1 MADEL
6 VEPIEPVEV
15 EPEETTEVEPEVPET
30 DTRADDLARRLH
42 TELVRATGK
51 LQDPTDLP
59 FDAEHLDDPEK
70 LSAAIDALIETKP
83 HLKLRKLSG
92 YAGLGVKGDDRRLRD
107 FDEILKTK
115 FL

>member
-15 EPEETTEVEPEVPET
+15 EPEETTEVESEVPET

-51 LQDPTDLP
+51 LQDPSDLL
-59 FDAEHLDDPEK
+59 FDAAHLDDADK
-70 LSAAIDALIETKP
+70 LSADIDALLTAKP
-83 HLKLRKLSG
+83 HLKRRKITGDAGQGQQCVKASGPQDFSGFLRS
-92 YAGLGVKGDDRRLRD
+92 
-107 FDEILKTK
+107 
-115 FL
+115 